1 MTTDYTTFAQRLE
14 TAHEWPCTYTFKFIV
29 PAQEA
34 VLVQE
39 LFGPEASL
47 RKVASRTGKYISVTA
62 ETMMVSTEQVIDI
75 YKQAASIQGIVML

>member
-29 PAQEA
+29 PSQEA
-34 VLVQE
+34 LLVQN

-62 ETMMVSTEQVIDI
+62 EIMMVSPGQVIGI
-75 YKQAASIQGIVML
+75 YKQAESIQGIIML